1 MVEQEFKD
9 TEIQLDE
16 AENSEKVEESNHQI
30 ILTPEEIEALFEE
43 KAKHKMSKGEKRKL
57 RVIKKLLLGEING
70 TEAAKKLDITTRQVR
85 NLKRQVLNEGREGVV
100 HKNKNYKPYNTYD
113 AEISTFVCK
122 LYRREYRGTN
132 FSEFAR
138 ICQEQYG
145 IEASRST
152 IYNFLRRGRI
162 RSPQRKIKKK
172 KVEVVATT
180 PVKEKATKPKKTV
193 KKTSAKKGTSKVV
206 KNSSK
211 SNFRV
216 FLRGVLWIL
225 KKKLK

>member
-1 MVEQEFKD
+1 MLEQENPNL
-9 TEIQLDE
+9 IQTQETSSEETPVVNPLAFLDE
-16 AENSEKVEESNHQI
+16 KPKKK
-30 ILTPEEIEALFEE
+30 L
-43 KAKHKMSKGEKRKL
+43 SKGERKKL
-57 RVIKKLLLGEING
+57 RIIKKLLRGEING

-85 NLKRQVLNEGREGVV
+85 NLKRQVLNEGTDGVV

-113 AEISTFVCK
+113 SEVSTFVCK

-172 KVEVVATT
+172 KIVDTT
-180 PVKEKATKPKKTV
+180 ITTNPTTTKKKTT
-193 KKTSAKKGTSKVV
+193 KKA
-206 KNSSK
+206 
-211 SNFRV
+211 
-216 FLRGVLWIL
+216 
-225 KKKLK
+225 

>member
-1 MVEQEFKD
+1 MKKKQS
-9 TEIQLDE
+9 I
-16 AENSEKVEESNHQI
+16 
-30 ILTPEEIEALFEE
+30 
-43 KAKHKMSKGEKRKL
+43 KGEKRKL

-138 ICQEQYG
+138 ICQEQYD

-206 KNSSK
+206 KK
-211 SNFRV
+211 
-216 FLRGVLWIL
+216 
-225 KKKLK
+225 